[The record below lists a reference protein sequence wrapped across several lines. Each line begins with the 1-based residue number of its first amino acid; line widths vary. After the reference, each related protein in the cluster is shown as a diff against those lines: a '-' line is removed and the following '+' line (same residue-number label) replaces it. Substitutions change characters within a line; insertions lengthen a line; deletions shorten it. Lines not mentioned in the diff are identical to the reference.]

1 VSFIPDVLERAAASI
16 RRLPRIELSA
26 PWTLRKHGRWS
37 LGLRARLSVP
47 ASEAIDVETSWYLVF
62 DPSDT
67 SVTIFPAKV
76 GGITKTFKHQSFNA
90 AEIGNLPW
98 RQGNPCLQRQ
108 AFVFGRTRWVDE
120 SNDVEEKILWFVERL
135 LLWIDAA
142 ATDTLAIAGETFEL
156 PSGPGQA
163 SFPLIGFMGSE
174 EELGFWAARTTEWG
188 WADLVK
194 LPRAAS
200 TYAVTSFRGIDRE
213 PIVEAKWGAFI
224 SSTSP
229 SRLAIWI
236 AVDSLPVIYPWEL
249 PRTWSSLRL
258 RLASMGVDLQNI
270 FVQAGAEQRRTSNYA
285 DGLTLLIGVPIA
297 ALIGGPPS
305 RVHWLAIDN
314 VPLAKAGSTR
324 NGFRPMEK
332 SRRLVD
338 SVQAMSNAPLNW
350 LRSSSWDSGELRTRA
365 GKGNDIPAKKVLV
378 IGAGS
383 LGSAVSENL
392 VRMGIT
398 NIGIMDADRVDI
410 GNLTRHALGMDAV
423 GHNKALA
430 LASALNLTMPD
441 ADAAGFATSFPP
453 SDGETVDRIRQF
465 DVIVDCSGSDVVL
478 DALSDFDWGGEK
490 LFVSL
495 GVTWK
500 AEGLLV
506 FTASEASFPAIDA
519 KERFNDFD
527 TPPVDFDEAQIEGV
541 GCWHPVFPADAAD
554 MRLWAA
560 VGTKAIVRAI
570 RSPKRRCEYFTQNP
584 DGTVERQDV

>member
-1 VSFIPDVLERAAASI
+1 MFVPDVLQRVAESI
-16 RRLPRIELSA
+16 GRFPRIELIE
-26 PWTLRKHGRWS
+26 PWAVHKHGLWS

-47 ASEAIDVETSWYLVF
+47 ASETIETENSWYLVY
-62 DPSDT
+62 DPSNT
-67 SVTIFPAKV
+67 SVTIFPAKA
-76 GGITKTFKHQSFNA
+76 GGITTTFQHQSFNA
-90 AEIGNLPW
+90 AALGDVPW

-108 AFVFGRTRWVDE
+108 AFVFGRTRWIDQ
-120 SNDVEEKILWFVERL
+120 SNDIEEKILWFVERL

-142 ATDTLAIAGETFEL
+142 STDTLAVAGEPFEF

-174 EELGFWAARTTEWG
+174 GDLAFWAARTTEWG

-194 LPRAAS
+194 VPRASS
-200 TYAVTSFRGIDRE
+200 TYAVTSFRGIDRK
-213 PIVEAKWGAFI
+213 PILEAKWGALI

-229 SRLAIWI
+229 SRQAIWI
-236 AVDSLPVIYPWEL
+236 ALDRLPVISPWEL

-258 RLASMGVDLQNI
+258 QLASMGVDLQDI
-270 FVQAGAEQRRTSNYA
+270 LIQAGAERRRTSKYA
-285 DGLTLLIGVPIA
+285 DGLTLLIGFPIA
-297 ALIGGPPS
+297 SLIGEPPS
-305 RVHWLAIDN
+305 RIHWFAVDN
-314 VPLAKAGSTR
+314 VPLASAGSKR
-324 NGFRPMEK
+324 NGFRPVEK
-332 SRRLVD
+332 SRRLLD

-365 GKGNDIPAKKVLV
+365 GKDNDVPAKKVLV

-392 VRMGIT
+392 VRMGVT
-398 NIGIMDADRVDI
+398 NIGIMDADRMDV
-410 GNLTRHALGMDAV
+410 GNLTRHSLGMDAV

-430 LASALNLTMPD
+430 LASALNLTMADSD
-441 ADAAGFATSFPP
+441 AVGFATSFPP
-453 SDGETVDRIRQF
+453 SDEKTLDRIRQF
-465 DVIVDCSGSDVVL
+465 DVIVDCSGSDVLL
-478 DALSDFDWGGEK
+478 DALSNFDWGGEK

-506 FTASEASFPAIDA
+506 YSASEVSFPAIDA

-527 TPPVDFDEAQIEGV
+527 TPPVDFDEARVEGV

-570 RSPKRRCEYFTQNP
+570 RSPGRRCEYYTQNP